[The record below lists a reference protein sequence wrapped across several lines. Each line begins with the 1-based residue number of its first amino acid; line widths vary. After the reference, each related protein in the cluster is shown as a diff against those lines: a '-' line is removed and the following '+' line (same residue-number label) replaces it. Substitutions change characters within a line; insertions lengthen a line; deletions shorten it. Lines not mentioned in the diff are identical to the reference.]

1 MSDEPTPAGEPRDA
15 SIEAASPFHARLWR
29 VVGPES
35 QNSFAKRA
43 GLAPST
49 LNRVWH
55 GAEPTLST
63 LLAIAKAASVS
74 VGWLAAGEPGSTR
87 LTSDDLIT
95 DTRQGTPRRTS
106 APENGRSA
114 VEGGAPS
121 TVATP
126 AKPVLD
132 HEALKVVIEEIEEH
146 LRVQRKTLPSEKK
159 AELISLAYSLVS
171 EAPDHQQKGATI
183 LRLIK
188 LAG

>member
-1 MSDEPTPAGEPRDA
+1 MSDEPTTAAKPGEA
-15 SIEAASPFHARLWR
+15 SSEAASPFHARLWR
-29 VVGPES
+29 VVGSES

-74 VGWLAAGEPGSTR
+74 AGWLAAGEPGADR
-87 LTSDDLIT
+87 LTSDDLIS
-95 DTRQGTPRRTS
+95 DFRRGTPRS
-106 APENGRSA
+106 AGPEKDRSPA
-114 VEGGAPS
+114 QSGSSS
-121 TVATP
+121 TIATP

-132 HEALKVVIEEIEEH
+132 HDTLKVVIEEIEEH
-146 LRVQRKTLPSEKK
+146 LRVQRKALPSGKK

-183 LRLIK
+183 LRLVK